1 MNTINERIKLVRK
14 DNNLTQKQFA
24 DRILVTQSY
33 LSRLESG
40 KEMPNDKLIKLIA
53 LEFDV
58 PTGWLETGIGSQ
70 SIDENS
76 FDYYVRGNNE
86 IKQEVAQK
94 SMESFAV
101 YLKELNNEVINM
113 AASAVVSE
121 MKGFLEE
128 TTHLTKSMQMNT
140 FEQITNVMLSL
151 CVELKRLSP
160 DMSRETFNSIAWNCS
175 SHLTKVLLEL
185 KDIYF
190 ATEKVDLEMYLCPD
204 KE

>member
-1 MNTINERIKLVRK
+1 MNTINERIKFVRK

-33 LSRLESG
+33 LSRIESG
-40 KEMPNDKLIKLIA
+40 KEIPNDKLIKLIA

-94 SMESFAV
+94 SIESFAV

-121 MKGFLEE
+121 MQGFLEE

-151 CVELKRLSP
+151 CVELKKLSP
-160 DMSRETFNSIAWNCS
+160 DISKETFNSIAWNCS

-190 ATEKVDLEMYLCPD
+190 ATEKVNLEMYLCPD

>member
-1 MNTINERIKLVRK
+1 MNTVNERIRIVRK

-40 KEMPNDKLIKLIA
+40 KEQPNEKLVKLIA

-70 SIDENS
+70 SIDKTS

-86 IKQEVAQK
+86 LQQEAVQK
-94 SMESFAV
+94 SIESFAV
-101 YLKELNNEVINM
+101 YLKELNNEVINI
-113 AASAVVSE
+113 AASAVVTE

-128 TTHLTKSMQMNT
+128 TTHLTKGMQMNT

-151 CVELKRLSP
+151 CVELKQLSP
-160 DMSRETFNSIAWNCS
+160 DISREAFNSIAWNCS
-175 SHLTKVLLEL
+175 SHLTRVLLDL

-190 ATEKVDLEMYLCPD
+190 TPETVNPEIYLFSD
-204 KE
+204 KK

>member
-1 MNTINERIKLVRK
+1 MNTINERIKTVRK

-40 KEMPNDKLIKLIA
+40 KEQPNEKLVKLIA

-70 SIDENS
+70 IIDERA
-76 FDYYVRGNNE
+76 FDYYVRGNSDFLQKE
-86 IKQEVAQK
+86 VQE
-94 SMESFAV
+94 SMENFTL

-113 AASAVVSE
+113 AVSAVVLE
-121 MKGFLEE
+121 MKGFLAE
-128 TTHLTKSMQMNT
+128 TTHLTKGMRMNT
-140 FEQITNVMLSL
+140 FEQIASVMLNL
-151 CVELKRLSP
+151 CVELKKLSP
-160 DMSRETFNSIAWNCS
+160 DISREAFNSIAWNCS
-175 SHLTKVLLEL
+175 SHLTRVLLEL

-190 ATEKVDLEMYLCPD
+190 TPETVNPEMYLYPD